1 MQLVVAG
8 LGGVLATLADVLCL
22 MVLVKVVAA
31 PVPLSAFIAAT
42 VGAVVGFTVNKYVAF
57 RDRSPITVEQLA
69 RFAFVAL
76 TTALLM
82 AGAMKLV
89 AVELRVPVLPN
100 GDYYL
105 YLAPDLSFGTFGHPW
120 EQTICV
126 FGAPLLAATESN
138 RPRLLTRAV
147 RSHVAAA

>member
-22 MVLVKVVAA
+22 MFLVRIVAA

-42 VGAVVGFTVNKYVAF
+42 IGAVVGFTVNKYVAF
-57 RDRSPITVEQLA
+57 RDRSPITLEQLA
-69 RFAFVAL
+69 RFGFVAL

-89 AVELRVPVLPN
+89 AVELHVPVLQAKLICAAVIFFAWTYPAQRR
-100 GDYYL
+100 L
-105 YLAPDLSFGTFGHPW
+105 VFRAPSP
-120 EQTICV
+120 
-126 FGAPLLAATESN
+126 AES
-138 RPRLLTRAV
+138 LV
-147 RSHVAAA
+147 